1 MIGFIVALDF
11 GPNPVA
17 PVIYNSAYA
26 SVASSPEH
34 GPSFDAH
41 GHFVA
46 NPPNALASDISVNG
60 SVAPGAPGQ
69 LPRTPPSLPSSANG
83 DAPAGVPT
91 PVSLTGE
98 LIDVIKN
105 VGAPQQVPAPT
116 AGHVRFEI
124 PYSWPSRP
132 RNSPRRTSR
141 WSTAR
146 PPPSAPGRRWS
157 RSRRAPS
164 RSRPPHRAPPI
175 APARPLRTTATR
187 RLRCS
192 PAISRWPRARSATCN
207 SPPWSDYASAANI
220 PAAANQNLAFAV
232 SSLAA
237 NPSGGSV
244 SGAGSSASF
253 VPASAAQYIALDR
266 SSGNSATMG
275 GTAAGATVFATSGG
289 QSGVTGPTTAPT
301 TTVGEQQLPATPNG
315 DNSNPPTTQATLLA
329 EQIGLIKSAGVL
341 RELTPKSYQ
350 VPYTLVVK
358 NVAGVPLTNVQV
370 MDNLLRT
377 FNPGGTAGI
386 TIAVSGL
393 TVGGAHDAP
402 AGADPTCTAA
412 AGFNGALQ
420 SALLGGSDSL
430 LPGQKCVISFVATVS
445 WGANPVPSAQL
456 LNQAFAAAGASAQTP
471 GGGNLPVVPNNP
483 AQPPT
488 YPAST
493 LASVASTNAVATPG
507 TAPGT
512 PPPLTS
518 LPPIDPHAAPSPTP
532 VAIQPAYLDVVKSLK
547 STLVVDSQ
555 TFDVSFVLSVKNT
568 GTLADYS
575 VQINDYLRGTFA
587 IPASQ
592 PPTLSNGGNGALPI
606 AVAVSAGHC
615 TAAANFDGSLSTGL
629 LARRQ
634 HPAKA
639 AESYTA

>member
-1 MIGFIVALDF
+1 MVAGNAGTVPVTFAQAADDLLPLAPAGSSISIVPGSFSASIAGSAAQCAGPAAAYDGTTHTNLLSGTFGFAPGEKCVIGFIVALDF

-26 SVASSPEH
+26 SVASSQNN

-69 LPRTPPSLPSSANG
+69 LPPTPPSLPSSANG

-124 PYSWPSRP
+124 PYSVAVKASQQSAT
-132 RNSPRRTSR
+132 NIQVVDSL
-141 WSTAR
+141 TAAFSAGT
-146 PPPSAPGRRWS
+146 PVVSIKAGSFAVATAAPSAANCAGPA
-157 RSRRAPS
+157 APYDGN
-164 RSRPPHRAPPI
+164 
-175 APARPLRTTATR
+175 TALALLAGNFSLAQGAQCDVQFT
-187 RLRCS
+187 
-192 PAISRWPRARSATCN
+192 AVV
-207 SPPWSDYASAANI
+207 DYASAANI

-244 SGAGSSASF
+244 SGSGSSASF

-430 LPGQKCVISFVATVS
+430 LPGQNTNEVVTEM
-445 WGANPVPSAQL
+445 
-456 LNQAFAAAGASAQTP
+456 AGDVNRQKMP
-471 GGGNLPVVPNNP
+471 P
-483 AQPPT
+483 A
-488 YPAST
+488 
-493 LASVASTNAVATPG
+493 
-507 TAPGT
+507 
-512 PPPLTS
+512 
-518 LPPIDPHAAPSPTP
+518 
-532 VAIQPAYLDVVKSLK
+532 
-547 STLVVDSQ
+547 LV
-555 TFDVSFVLSVKNT
+555 
-568 GTLADYS
+568 
-575 VQINDYLRGTFA
+575 
-587 IPASQ
+587 
-592 PPTLSNGGNGALPI
+592 
-606 AVAVSAGHC
+606 
-615 TAAANFDGSLSTGL
+615 
-629 LARRQ
+629 
-634 HPAKA
+634 
-639 AESYTA
+639 